1 MAKIP
6 TTKLTREEYENLLA
20 HNIVDYGGESLICD
34 SDNPNTL
41 YKIFDYSNEQ
51 QRDLAY
57 PNKRAKIESLYDLP
71 ELLYSVRPVSILEV
85 TDQFVG
91 YEMTCDR
98 EEYTLADSLLSKDDK
113 LVYLHQ
119 IKNTLAYYKTLGI
132 TYGDVRGDN
141 ILINPIRKTI
151 RFCDMDNIKL
161 GAYPIDVMTDVL
173 AEYLEKR
180 GSIDETADIFM
191 FNLLTLEQLAYPD
204 EEYNEIMKMVC
215 KGIVPSNFD
224 EKAAS
229 ILHSMTTP
237 KEFTGQTIL
246 QYVKK

>member
-1 MAKIP
+1 
-6 TTKLTREEYENLLA
+6 
-20 HNIVDYGGESLICD
+20 
-34 SDNPNTL
+34 
-41 YKIFDYSNEQ
+41 
-51 QRDLAY
+51 
-57 PNKRAKIESLYDLP
+57 
-71 ELLYSVRPVSILEV
+71 
-85 TDQFVG
+85 
-91 YEMTCDR
+91 
-98 EEYTLADSLLSKDDK
+98 
-113 LVYLHQ
+113 
-119 IKNTLAYYKTLGI
+119 
-132 TYGDVRGDN
+132 
-141 ILINPIRKTI
+141 
-151 RFCDMDNIKL
+151 MDNIKL